1 MKTEDAAVT
10 ALGGLAVGIVGALT
24 LSPSYKTAAAWA
36 TSDPSAIG
44 RAKGVLQQNGIAW
57 TQTTLS
63 DTYGMD
69 QTVLLQGPS
78 IPARGK
84 TLYILLVKEADQI
97 QAEFLIRESQ

>member
-24 LSPSYKTAAAWA
+24 LSPSHKTAAAWA

-57 TQTTLS
+57 AQTTLS
-63 DTYGMD
+63 DTYGID
-69 QTVLLQGPS
+69 QTVSLQGPPE
-78 IPARGK
+78 PAGGRR
-84 TLYILLVKEADQI
+84 LYILLVKEADQAR
-97 QAEFLIRESQ
+97 AEFLIRDSQ